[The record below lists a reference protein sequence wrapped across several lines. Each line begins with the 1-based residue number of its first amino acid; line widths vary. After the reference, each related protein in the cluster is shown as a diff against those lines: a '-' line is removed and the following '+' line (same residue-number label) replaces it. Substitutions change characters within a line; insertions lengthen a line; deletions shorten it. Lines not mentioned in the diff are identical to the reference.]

1 MNDSVLIFLGSKVI
15 DNSRQFENH
24 QLGFIENLYA
34 NKVINFKH
42 IIMGVYIP
50 KKKNKTEELNIQKR
64 TKMMEELSKKY
75 SFGLDIIYIEGK
87 TFRSIFDAIKQLIE
101 KAAPFKFKFIFSQN
115 YHSGFIGL
123 RIKQLLKNTYYHSNL
138 RGVPAEEE
146 LFYSDSIL
154 LKRISNFIAL
164 KWIEKKVI
172 PGADS
177 ISVVSK
183 EYRKYLRNKFKDKI
197 KDIFIYPCAYNAQR
211 LYIDNNLR
219 DGYRKKYGIGKEQT
233 VLIYSGSLNKYQL
246 PEKIFHFF
254 SNISKQDVNKNC
266 AFIFL
271 TPDKQK
277 AKHLSKIYTIR
288 NLIIESAYGED
299 LSGFYNASDIGI
311 ILRKKD
317 LVNRVASPTKVAE
330 YLATGNS
337 IILTEGIGDFSSELK
352 DKKFALIKRT
362 SSEFLKTNIN
372 ELLNLEPPDTNDLN
386 WIKEN
391 YSSEIIKVYNRIFI
405 KKIYP

>member
-34 NKVINFKH
+34 NNVINFKH
-42 IIMGVYIP
+42 VIMGVYIP
-50 KKKNKTEELNIQKR
+50 SPKNKTEELNIRRK

-87 TFRSIFDAIKQLIE
+87 TFRSIFDAIKEFKE
-101 KAAPFKFKFIFSQN
+101 KATPFKFKFIFSQN

-154 LKRISNFIAL
+154 FKRILNFIVL
-164 KWIEKKVI
+164 KWIEKKII
-172 PGADS
+172 PRADS

-183 EYRKYLRNKFKDKI
+183 EYRKYLKEKFKDKI
-197 KDIFIYPCAYNAQR
+197 KDVIIYPCAYNTQR
-211 LYIDNNLR
+211 LYINNNLG
-219 DGYRKKYGIGKEQT
+219 DTYRKKYGIEKEQK

-246 PEKIFHFF
+246 PAKIFHFF
-254 SNISKQDVNKNC
+254 SNISKQDEGKNWF
-266 AFIFL
+266 FIFL
-271 TPDKQK
+271 TLDKQA
-277 AKHLSKIYTIR
+277 AKHFSKTYKIQ
-288 NLIIESAYGED
+288 NLIVESASGED
-299 LSGFYNASDIGI
+299 LLGFYNASDIGI
-311 ILRKKD
+311 ILRRKD

-337 IILTEGIGDFSSELK
+337 IILTEGIGDFSSELRG
-352 DKKFALIKRT
+352 KKFALIKKNQ
-362 SSEFLKTNIN
+362 SEFLKTNIN
-372 ELLNLEPPDTNDLN
+372 ELLNLESPDINDLN
-386 WIKEN
+386 WVKEN
-391 YSSEIIKVYNRIFI
+391 YSSEIVKVYNQIFI
-405 KKIYP
+405 